1 MKTFEYLEIKGN
13 KLFDMV
19 ESQLSLNYVC
29 EIYPNTTNQILS
41 QLEGIVPREV
51 PDSLFFNF
59 YLNPNWKGV

>member
-1 MKTFEYLEIKGN
+1 
-13 KLFDMV
+13 MV

-59 YLNPNWKGV
+59 YLNPN